1 MTNDW
6 TISAASMAAMAGVGL
21 FTLLFPLILAVLFWR
36 RRGGRWRF
44 FLLGC
49 VVFPLFALTLEG
61 SINRA
66 VLYGP
71 AGAVIAGN
79 IWLYGLFGGLM
90 AGVFE
95 ECGRYAAF
103 RLGRR
108 WTRGPQDALMY
119 GAGHGGIEAVLLVGS
134 AMLNSFLIAQALNR
148 GGISG
153 VEALMGVPLTEAGMA
168 SLEQMASI
176 PAALYLVSGVERLF
190 AMVIHI
196 SLSVLV
202 YTAAVRRERWYW
214 FPAAIGLH
222 ALVDF
227 AAVVTSPVSTLLT
240 EVLAA
245 VLAVGLALLARRVY
259 LEEKA
264 ETLLTFHQGE
274 GVS

>member
-1 MTNDW
+1 
-6 TISAASMAAMAGVGL
+6 
-21 FTLLFPLILAVLFWR
+21 
-36 RRGGRWRF
+36 
-44 FLLGC
+44 
-49 VVFPLFALTLEG
+49 
-61 SINRA
+61 
-66 VLYGP
+66 
-71 AGAVIAGN
+71 
-79 IWLYGLFGGLM
+79 
-90 AGVFE
+90 
-95 ECGRYAAF
+95 
-103 RLGRR
+103 
-108 WTRGPQDALMY
+108 MY

>member
-1 MTNDW
+1 
-6 TISAASMAAMAGVGL
+6 
-21 FTLLFPLILAVLFWR
+21 
-36 RRGGRWRF
+36 
-44 FLLGC
+44 
-49 VVFPLFALTLEG
+49 
-61 SINRA
+61 
-66 VLYGP
+66 
-71 AGAVIAGN
+71 
-79 IWLYGLFGGLM
+79 
-90 AGVFE
+90 
-95 ECGRYAAF
+95 
-103 RLGRR
+103 
-108 WTRGPQDALMY
+108 
-119 GAGHGGIEAVLLVGS
+119 
-134 AMLNSFLIAQALNR
+134 
-148 GGISG
+148 
-153 VEALMGVPLTEAGMA
+153 MGVPLTEAGMA